1 MRFGDTPESKVRE
14 WVAKKNRITEIQE
27 GRKGAYRAIVLADII
42 ITTTTTKG
50 GHRPHHGSGI

>member
-42 ITTTTTKG
+42 ITTTTKG